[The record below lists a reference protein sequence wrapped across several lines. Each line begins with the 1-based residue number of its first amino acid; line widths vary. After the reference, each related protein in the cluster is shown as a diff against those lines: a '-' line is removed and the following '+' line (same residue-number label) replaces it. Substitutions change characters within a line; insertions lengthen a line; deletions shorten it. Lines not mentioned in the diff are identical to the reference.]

1 MAFWLTAANGTAQEF
16 SRTRLMVDLENPWEI
31 VYGPDDHLWISE
43 NGGKVVRVE
52 PETGVATVVFTASD
66 YFPGDDREDAP
77 CGLGIG
83 ANTFGLALHPD
94 FLIR

>member
-52 PETGVATVVFTASD
+52 PATGVATVVFTASD
-66 YFPGDDREDAP
+66 YFPVMIGKMLRADW
-77 CGLGIG
+77 GLVRIRLDWHCIR
-83 ANTFGLALHPD
+83 TF
-94 FLIR
+94 